1 VEHTGGMA
9 RSALELVEAVPP
21 SPPPLL
27 RVKRVSV
34 SFGRLPVLDDVD
46 FSVWP
51 GQLVALIGENGA
63 GKSTLVRCI
72 AGDLTP
78 NLGEVHIG
86 GQRVRTNAGGV
97 SSGLAVVWQ
106 DGAFCDNLDVAANL
120 FLGREQGRWFVS
132 DQKDRAATR
141 RILSSYR
148 IMLSDDRSMG
158 ALSGGQRQL
167 VAVARAMQDQP
178 RLLVLDEPTASLG
191 VLETKQV
198 EELIAKVKAEG
209 TTILLVSHDVEQVFN
224 LADRILV
231 LRRGR
236 VVADLVPA
244 ESHPDDVIAIMSGHE
259 PEVTARHQLTRLQD
273 LVDQLASAKPNSS
286 LPLVISALGAAIRTD
301 QLCIHLLDEKSLLCV
316 AAAGFPP
323 GLLEALA
330 TVPVGREGGPMGIV
344 AATGRVVID
353 EDIEK
358 SPAWAGW
365 AALGKLAGVR
375 SSWSVPLVGPTGLIG
390 VITGCQPFVGRPH
403 RDQMDLVS
411 LYAGYAAGA
420 IERDRLFG
428 EVTSRNRVLETIRVV
443 LETLAGPGPVST
455 GLLQALRYLQ
465 SGLRAAEIELWV
477 GPPDGSPRCVVF
489 VDADNQAHPEPSDRA
504 GTDSVRRI
512 LRAMEADFEGP
523 LHLGP
528 EGVGQEIA
536 IAFQVPGGR
545 AALIARWAVMS
556 PPEDAF
562 ALLGDAANS
571 LRLAF
576 ERDEA
581 EQARQQAEALR
592 RSHQLQRDFLSRL
605 SHELRTPLTAI
616 QGYASS
622 LLASDVTWDDDS
634 KTRFLNRIASESARM
649 GSLVGD
655 LLDFS
660 AIESGV
666 LRLQPDWCDL
676 GLVLEAAVSCLP
688 PEAAA
693 AVTVH
698 CDLAIGPV
706 WADHDRLE
714 QVFVNL
720 LENAFRHNPPGVHVT
735 VDVCLEPPGPEAG
748 GPGPRQPGPGGPAP
762 GATVA
767 IRVADDGPGIAAELA
782 GHLFEP
788 RAQGNGHSTGAGL
801 GLSISRGIVTAHEGE
816 VSLERSQH
824 GTCFLVRLPLEGPA
838 KGSEIG
844 V

>member
-1 VEHTGGMA
+1 MA
-9 RSALELVEAVPP
+9 ASPLELVEAAAPRQ
-21 SPPPLL
+21 PPLL

-34 SFGRLPVLDDVD
+34 NFGRLPVLDDVD
-46 FSVWP
+46 LDVWA

-72 AGDLTP
+72 AGDLAP
-78 NLGEVHIG
+78 KLGEVHIG
-86 GQRVRTNAGGV
+86 GQKVRSNAGGV
-97 SSGLAVVWQ
+97 SSGIAVVWQ
-106 DGAFCDNLDVAANL
+106 DGAFCDNLDVSANL
-120 FLGREQGRWFVS
+120 FLGRERGRWFVS
-132 DQKDRAATR
+132 DQRERAETR
-141 RILSSYR
+141 RILASYG
-148 IMLSDDRSMG
+148 IKLSDDRSMG

-167 VAVARAMQDQP
+167 VAVARAMQSRP

-191 VLETKQV
+191 VLETRQV

-209 TTILLVSHDVEQVFN
+209 TTVLLISHDVEQVFN

-236 VVADLVPA
+236 VVADLVPS
-244 ESHPDDVIAIMSGHE
+244 ESHPDDVVAIMSGHE
-259 PEVTARHQLTRLQD
+259 PEVTARHQLTRLQN

-301 QLCIHLLDEKSLLCV
+301 QLCIHFLDDRSLRCG
-316 AAAGFPP
+316 AAVGFPP
-323 GLLEALA
+323 SLLEAVA
-330 TVPVGREGGPMGIV
+330 TVPVGDAGGPMGIA

-353 EDIEK
+353 EDIDR
-358 SPAWAGW
+358 SPAWTGW
-365 AALGKLAGVR
+365 AALGKQAGVR
-375 SSWSVPLVGPTGLIG
+375 SSWSVPLVGSSGLIG

-403 RDQMDLVS
+403 RDQMELVS

-428 EVTSRNRVLETIRVV
+428 EVTARNRVLETIREV

-455 GLLQALRYLQ
+455 GLQQALRSLQ
-465 SGLRAAEIELWV
+465 SGLRAAEIELWLE
-477 GPPDGSPRCVVF
+477 PPDGSPRCVLF
-489 VDADNQAHPEPSDRA
+489 VDAGNQAHPEPVGRD
-504 GTDSVRRI
+504 GTDAVRTI
-512 LRAMEADFEGP
+512 SGALEANLGGP
-523 LHLGP
+523 LHLEL
-528 EGVGQEIA
+528 EGVGQVIA
-536 IAFQVPGGR
+536 TAFEVPGGR
-545 AALIARWAVMS
+545 AALIARWMVPG
-556 PPEDAF
+556 PPEDAM

-592 RSHQLQRDFLSRL
+592 RSHQLQRDFISRL

-622 LLASDVTWDDDS
+622 LLASDVTWDDES

-660 AIESGV
+660 AIESGL

-688 PEAAA
+688 PEAANS
-693 AVTVH
+693 VTVN
-698 CDLAIGPV
+698 CPAIGPV

-720 LENAFRHNPPGVHVT
+720 LENAFRHNPPGVHVNAN
-735 VDVCLEPPGPEAG
+735 VCLEPAA
-748 GPGPRQPGPGGPAP
+748 PGPGRPSP
-762 GATVA
+762 VATVA
-767 IRVADDGPGIAAELA
+767 IRVCDDGPGIAPELA
-782 GHLFEP
+782 AHIFDL
-788 RAQGNGHSTGAGL
+788 RAQGSGRSSGAGL
-801 GLSISRGIVTAHEGE
+801 GLSIARGIVTAHDGE
-816 VSLERSQH
+816 ISLEPASR
-824 GTCFLVRLPLEGPA
+824 GTHFLVRLPLEGP
-838 KGSEIG
+838 SEG
-844 V
+844 A